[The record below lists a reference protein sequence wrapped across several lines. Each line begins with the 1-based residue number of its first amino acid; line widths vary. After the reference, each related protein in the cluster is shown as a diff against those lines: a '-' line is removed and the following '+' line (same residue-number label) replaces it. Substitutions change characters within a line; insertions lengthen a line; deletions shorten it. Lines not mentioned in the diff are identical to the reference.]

1 MVAFVVSTYA
11 APSKT
16 ETFRD
21 IIKKAQLLTLQ
32 KDRTQALLILTQA
45 IKKESGKVQAQKDLI
60 KAAQQI
66 SEIFLTEVGQQTF
79 ELSRSMSNA
88 DLNLSIEK
96 LREAQ
101 RLEPDNVR
109 ILIELSVKLL
119 SQMECGKA
127 KEFVSQIT
135 SLNPFHPREIV
146 LQGQVAAC
154 AKDADA
160 LARAKAKAGDKNP
173 IWVLNEI
180 YIHGASG
187 DLAKVKQLVV
197 SHEKELDRFPETY
210 YFKWKTEE
218 EGPQKVAFAEKYIKN
233 CQTKSGIQNGEVEDP
248 WMCGKTSEVLGYL
261 KKE

>member
-1 MVAFVVSTYA
+1 MVAFAVSTYA
-11 APSKT
+11 APPKT
-16 ETFRD
+16 ETFKD

-32 KDRTQALLILTQA
+32 KDRAQALLILTQA
-45 IKKESGKVQAQKDLI
+45 IKKESGKLQAQKDLI

-66 SEIFLTEVGQQTF
+66 SEIFLTELGQQTF
-79 ELSRSMSNA
+79 ELSRSMSNSDITLA
-88 DLNLSIEK
+88 TEK

-101 RLEPDNVR
+101 KLEPDNVK

-127 KEFVSQIT
+127 KEFVGQIT

-154 AKDADA
+154 ARDAEA
-160 LARAKAKAGDKNP
+160 LAVAKAKAGDRNP

-180 YIHGASG
+180 YVLNAAG
-187 DLAKVKQLVV
+187 DLAKVKQLVL

-210 YFKWKTEE
+210 YFKWKTED
-218 EGPQKVAFAEKYIKN
+218 EGPQKITFAEKYIKS

-248 WMCGKTSEVLGYL
+248 WMCAKTSEILGYL